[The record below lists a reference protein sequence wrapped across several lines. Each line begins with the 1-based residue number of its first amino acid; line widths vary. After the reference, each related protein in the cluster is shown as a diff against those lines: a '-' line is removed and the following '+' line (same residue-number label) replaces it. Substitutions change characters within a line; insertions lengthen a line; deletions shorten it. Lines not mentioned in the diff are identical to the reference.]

1 LYQAGGVVALVPV
14 KQYRLTV
21 LTPKGVNTMTQQAIK
36 VGFGAPYNVAAAQN
50 KALWAAVTAAI
61 TASEG
66 GITLAQLKAVCL
78 ANNNPGFANYATKRG
93 WLLPIGAKIT
103 RKGVTYTGTVKV

>member
-1 LYQAGGVVALVPV
+1 MAQSV
-14 KQYRLTV
+14 
-21 LTPKGVNTMTQQAIK
+21 IK

-50 KALWAAVTAAI
+50 KNLWAAVSAEIAAS
-61 TASEG
+61 TD
-66 GITLAQLKAVCL
+66 GITMSQLKTVCL

-103 RKGVTYTGTVKV
+103 RKGVTYTGTVKQ